1 MDRSAW
7 RILGIAFLI
16 SATLLR
22 LEALDAPFSSR
33 EAVTLELATQPVGDL
48 LRDVGE
54 TVSYPPAYF
63 LVLHAWTGVFGTS
76 EVSVRGLSLLFT
88 VLMGFVLLWWLRR
101 AYSGWTAAMTM
112 LMVGISTFHLR
123 TSMEAQPSSMFTL
136 VVVLWFWC
144 YHRYTQ
150 DSEARWKT
158 ILPLAATQWML
169 VGTDFHS
176 SILLSLSGIH
186 FLLFDRRTPVQT
198 RRFGFSMAATIA
210 LSAAWF
216 PVFLA
221 HAQTPAAMLEPID
234 SNTWRSAILALGPAP
249 VHVSDM
255 VAWGSAVVCVVLAL
269 QTVVREA
276 IGSLGPASNAL
287 APGAIPL
294 APWRGALATGLT
306 LAALTGPLLA
316 YLIAPWS
323 AEFREDLDAQLLR
336 AVALSGIFFFSL
348 LFLIFLNANRVR
360 KAIAIRL
367 EDLVAVALGLYY
379 AITYSADVL
388 HDFTKLAFAIPIL
401 CLLIVRSYVP
411 TRLSTFLA
419 ILALIVATAAP
430 SLMRSRSEFLPTPDF
445 RSVANAI
452 RLTAPREGTAW
463 TFILPMWDERGLE
476 HYLGGDS
483 VTGILAVD
491 HMGPVERLP
500 QRVNLV
506 LTRKDF
512 EDRGTQIALAARYL
526 GPGFAQ
532 SGLKTSENIFLV
544 SFDRI
549 PETLPLHRQAPLSE
563 VTRRQRDIHDDGGA
577 VEGQKAGGE

>member
-54 TVSYPPAYF
+54 RLSYPPAYY
-63 LVLHAWTGVFGTS
+63 LMLHAWTEMFGAS
-76 EVSVRGLSLLFT
+76 EVSVRGLSLLLT
-88 VLMGFVLLWWLRR
+88 VLMGLALLAWLRR

-123 TSMEAQPSSMFTL
+123 TSMEAQPSSLFTLL
-136 VVVLWFWC
+136 VVVWLWSYQSYC
-144 YHRYTQ
+144 R
-150 DSEARWKT
+150 DSMARWRST
-158 ILPLAATQWML
+158 VPLAAAQFLL
-169 VGTDFHS
+169 VATDFHS
-176 SILLSLSGIH
+176 AILLSLSSLH
-186 FLLFDRRTPVQT
+186 FLLFDRRTPAQT
-198 RRFGFSMAATIA
+198 RRFGFSMAATIS

-221 HAQTPAAMLEPID
+221 HAQLPMAMLEPVD
-234 SNTWRSAILALGPAP
+234 SNTWRSALLALGPAP
-249 VHVSDM
+249 VHVSDV
-255 VAWGSAVVCVVLAL
+255 VAWGSAIVCAGLAVWTL
-269 QTVVREA
+269 VRDA
-276 IGSLGPASNAL
+276 LGSVGEASNSL

-323 AEFREDLDAQLLR
+323 AEFRHDLDEQLLR
-336 AVALSGIFFFSL
+336 SVALSGIFFFSL
-348 LFLIFLNANRVR
+348 IFLIFLNANRV
-360 KAIAIRL
+360 IRQIRIPL
-367 EDLVAVALGLYY
+367 EDLVTIVLGLYY
-379 AITYSADVL
+379 AITYSIDIL

-411 TRLSTFLA
+411 SRLSTFLA

-430 SLMRSRSEFLPTPDF
+430 SLMRSRSSFLPTPDF

-452 RLTAPREGTAW
+452 RLTAPRDGGAW
-463 TFILPMWDERGLE
+463 TFILPIWDERGLE
-476 HYLGGDS
+476 HYLGCDS
-483 VTGILAVD
+483 VTGILAVE

-500 QRVNLV
+500 HRVNLV
-506 LTRKDF
+506 LTRRDF
-512 EDRGTQIALAARYL
+512 EDRENQINLAAKYL
-526 GPGFAQ
+526 GSDFAQ
-532 SGLKTSENIFLV
+532 SGLKTWENIFLV
-544 SFDRI
+544 SFDRVR
-549 PETLPLHRQAPLSE
+549 ERVLSDGEAPFPK
-563 VTRRQRDIHDDGGA
+563 VTGGQHDIDNNGSA
-577 VEGQKAGGE
+577 VRGKHPSRE